1 MINKN
6 IFNVKIYGNKIN
18 KKEPLSRTEI
28 FKELCGQILITKST
42 DFLILFTP
50 RLSRKTAMGK
60 PYKGYV
66 NIRINSTEYYLN
78 PDGSRSYGISNI
90 TSPIPDN
97 ETQQTDKPSSNYL
110 YILPGQTFEFVFTL
124 DKDSKLMDD
133 DYIEIMIPYVLLTNK
148 DASEAEALRHKDRSI
163 LDYIKDVIT
172 YRRSILDYI
181 KDVITYRT
189 TDDKVKSLISE
200 LREELRRSD
209 SN

>member
-1 MINKN
+1 MIKKN
-6 IFNVKIYGNKIN
+6 IFSVKIYGNKIN
-18 KKEPLSRTEI
+18 KKEPLSRTGI
-28 FKELCGQILITKST
+28 FTESYGHILRTNAT
-42 DFLILFTP
+42 EFLILFTP

-66 NIRINSTEYYLN
+66 NTRINSTEYYMN

-90 TSPIPDN
+90 ASPIPDN

-110 YILPGQTFEFVFTL
+110 YLLPGQTFEFVFTL

-148 DASEAEALRHKDRSI
+148 DASEAYALCHKDRSV

-172 YRRSILDYI
+172 YRP
-181 KDVITYRT
+181 
-189 TDDKVKSLISE
+189 TDDKVKSLIYLQQENSE
-200 LREELRRSD
+200 LRKKLRRSD